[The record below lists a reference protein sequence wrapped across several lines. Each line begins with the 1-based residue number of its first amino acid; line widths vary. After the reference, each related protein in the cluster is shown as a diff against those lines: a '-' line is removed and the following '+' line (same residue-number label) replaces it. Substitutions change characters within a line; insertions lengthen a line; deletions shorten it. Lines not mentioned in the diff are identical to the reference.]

1 MREVKG
7 WARSL
12 LGWVMTGFFL
22 LEELIVVG
30 SVINIFQTLPRITVL
45 HSKEEK

>member
-7 WARSL
+7 W
-12 LGWVMTGFFL
+12 VVNGFVL

-45 HSKEEK
+45 HSQEKK

>member
-7 WARSL
+7 W
-12 LGWVMTGFFL
+12 VVTVL
-22 LEELIVVG
+22 LEELIVVS

-45 HSKEEK
+45 HSKEKK

>member
-1 MREVKG
+1 MREVK
-7 WARSL
+7 
-12 LGWVMTGFFL
+12 GWVMTGFFL

>member
-7 WARSL
+7 W
-12 LGWVMTGFFL
+12 VVNGFFFF

-45 HSKEEK
+45 HSKEKK